1 MISRHRRAPSALPS
15 MGLEDL
21 YDSPTSDFMS
31 SQPLPKFSVPV
42 KDSSLIKQSFKPL
55 NGKFSYNTPSSQNSE
70 FFKYD
75 NSSNE
80 SSLKGSVQRTEIC
93 ERIEI
98 LSDIEEDDPLEE
110 LNQAIAQIV
119 KRRESEKG
127 KLLTLK
133 RLIKTQL
140 ENIVKNELSDLDT
153 DRRRDNNKN
162 TEETIEG
169 PGSSF
174 NVDDLSL
181 VKFDASIEH
190 VKRRKPKSVKF
201 RD

>member
-1 MISRHRRAPSALPS
+1 MNSRHRRAPSALPLI
-15 MGLEDL
+15 GLDDL
-21 YDSPTSDFMS
+21 YESPTSEYMT
-31 SQPLPKFSVPV
+31 SQPLPKFSSST
-42 KDSSLIKQSFKPL
+42 KDSSLLKQSLKPL
-55 NGKFSYNTPSSQNSE
+55 NGKFSYNTPSGQNNE

-98 LSDIEEDDPLEE
+98 LSEVENDDPLDE
-110 LNQAIAQIV
+110 LSSAIDLIV
-119 KRRESEKG
+119 RRRENAKNKALINKKSVKAQLG
-127 KLLTLK
+127 LMFKL
-133 RLIKTQL
+133 
-140 ENIVKNELSDLDT
+140 ELSDVDT

-190 VKRRKPKSVKF
+190 VKRRKGKTVKF
-201 RD
+201 KD

>member
-1 MISRHRRAPSALPS
+1 MKSRHRRAPSALPS
-15 MGLEDL
+15 IGLEDL
-21 YDSPTSDFMS
+21 YESPTNDFMS

-42 KDSSLIKQSFKPL
+42 KDSNLIKQTFKPL
-55 NGKFSYNTPSSQNSE
+55 NGKFSYNTPNSQNSE

-80 SSLKGSVQRTEIC
+80 SSLKDSNQRTEIF

-98 LSDIEEDDPLEE
+98 ISDIEEDDPLEE
-110 LNQAIAQIV
+110 LNHAIAQIT
-119 KRRESEKG
+119 KRRESEQG
-127 KLLTLK
+127 RLAALK
-133 RLIKTQL
+133 KSIKAQL
-140 ENIVKNELSDLDT
+140 ASIAKHELSDVDT
-153 DRRRDNNKN
+153 DRRRDSNKY

-201 RD
+201 KD

>member
-15 MGLEDL
+15 IGLEDL
-21 YDSPTSDFMS
+21 YESPTNDFMS
-31 SQPLPKFSVPV
+31 SQPLPKFSAPA
-42 KDSSLIKQSFKPL
+42 KDSSLIKQSFKQL
-55 NGKFSYNTPSSQNSE
+55 NGKFSYNIPSSHNSE
-70 FFKYD
+70 FLKYD

-93 ERIEI
+93 EKIEI
-98 LSDIEEDDPLEE
+98 LSYIEEDDPLEE

-119 KRRESEKG
+119 KRRESEQVS
-127 KLLTLK
+127 LASLK
-133 RLIKTQL
+133 KYLKTQL
-140 ENIVKNELSDLDT
+140 EHIVKNDLSDLDT
-153 DRRRDNNKN
+153 DRRRDSNKN

-174 NVDDLSL
+174 NVEDLSL